1 MQIKDPQ
8 NILRSVLDEGPEKL
22 TLEISGIQT
31 EMRLLVASDL
41 HCNFD
46 DERGIPFQQYTARMN
61 RCSVHRFSLLEDAIQ
76 QARQGLCDAI
86 LLPGDLLSFPSAAGV
101 EKFAEII
108 SNYVDVLPEEVTE
121 DSRFIEDLGFN
132 SYDFM
137 SFLGEIEQEFDI
149 VIDESQVTNLQTV
162 GDAMRYIASIKA

>member
-1 MQIKDPQ
+1 M
-8 NILRSVLDEGPEKL
+8 
-22 TLEISGIQT
+22 
-31 EMRLLVASDL
+31 
-41 HCNFD
+41 F
-46 DERGIPFQQYTARMN
+46 
-61 RCSVHRFSLLEDAIQ
+61 
-76 QARQGLCDAI
+76 
-86 LLPGDLLSFPSAAGV
+86 

-108 SNYVDVLPEEVTE
+108 SNYFDVLHEEVSE